1 MSEYRHGISEKIETI
16 WGESWEKKD
25 GLTGKFRLKGTSR
38 DHLVQIAAANKVNF
52 KMLFMVLARPVLK
65 FSSSTV
71 SPGFEKDSRNWNL
84 SLKNSSSVG
93 LTYNC

>member
-65 FSSSTV
+65 FPV
-71 SPGFEKDSRNWNL
+71 L
-84 SLKNSSSVG
+84 QSLQDLKKIQEIG
-93 LTYNC
+93 TCL